1 MSPENPMNRIYV
13 STKFINIAFSLCIEF
28 GEKVMYYKKQNK
40 NAKNEP
46 TALTFM

>member
-1 MSPENPMNRIYV
+1 MLLGNQMNRIYE
-13 STKFINIAFSLCIEF
+13 STKFISIAFSPCIEF

-46 TALTFM
+46 IILTFM